1 MTKDF
6 YDELFLP
13 LNKVSSRT
21 REWHNESR

>member
-6 YDELFLP
+6 YDELFLL

-21 REWHNESR
+21 SEWHNESR